1 MLDLRHHMVTSTFN
15 KRIRSSYHKRILEWL
30 IDAGGS
36 VSDIAQALD
45 LRMPHASLALSQLR
59 ELGDVIRDD
68 GTGIRGAVHRIS
80 DKGRER
86 LESDAVAC
94 LEKYVNEIP
103 DNMDTIVLDSNGP
116 MLLLGYANKTPSSL
130 IQLPVDASDIGDG
143 GNFNSMGNIG
153 VRWATIRDI
162 KPRWYDINTL
172 ERVPVQDLQS
182 TGTLDDWTTNK
193 SYLILVRAYLFDF
206 TRQWNLAPGTW
217 FSSPNTT
224 SQLPAKLSEGE
235 QLLGTVV
242 NSNYQIYPN
251 QMIYANLN
259 SDVDTSLTIN
269 ALSDNAIV
277 IRDFPVKQRDRFL
290 PLGCIDFWIK
300 KQHPR
305 MDKDKLSDLLYSIK
319 SFLSGKTEI
328 KIPISTQRAII
339 RDFGECNWIDEIYP
353 NIDVKYLSEAG
364 AISLIDHILDK
375 GKNDL
380 IIEWFWSTT
389 SNQDIFEKLG
399 NSKKCRLLIS
409 RNEDMSNLFNT
420 KLILRSSNEIG
431 QVELLISREQSIKLE
446 LSNINENKTSNHV
459 KDVIPKNVLEL
470 VAAYNGDEWDS
481 ALMTDSTPNYRFRS
495 DIWTALKF
503 YPEGDESWANKIE
516 SKNPLAAWIASPS
529 KFRYSRW
536 VRIAEILPEGWTDLL
551 DVTELSIEDIL
562 SVIPD
567 SGPDWQDT
575 AIIEIKNRLLIN
587 SGLIFENKRFLKIE
601 KINSWFAINVLLI
614 SNELGK
620 EFDSIIEECLEI
632 WLDSPR
638 MSEKIL
644 SNLFPR
650 NSLDS
655 KNQSKMLDLCL
666 VASKVHP
673 KDSTLFCWGEFIECL
688 KNNTPFTLEQS
699 RKFMS
704 VLPMAWWYNQGYDWL
719 KLQLNSTS
727 GRNWLSSKYLPW
739 PSILCRSIG
748 EICGPPGYKELFSS
762 KDITSSELL
771 HIMILSE
778 GIGKKSLLD
787 AYDMIFTFE
796 QKQKLPMGRIHPLS
810 CLLIRDT
817 KEWPEIGL
825 DVLQQ
830 GDLHVASLLLMRY
843 YKECL
848 TDNQID

>member
-1 MLDLRHHMVTSTFN
+1 MVTSTSS

-30 IDAGGS
+30 IDSGGS

-59 ELGDVIRDD
+59 ELGDVTRDD

-80 DKGRER
+80 EKGRER
-86 LESDAVAC
+86 LESDAVVC
-94 LEKYVNEIP
+94 LERYVSQIP
-103 DNMDTIVLDSNGP
+103 ENMDTIVLDSNGP
-116 MLLLGYANKTPSSL
+116 MLLLGYANKTPPSL
-130 IQLPVDASDIGDG
+130 IQLPLEASSIDEE
-143 GNFNSMGNIG
+143 GNFNSIGNTG
-153 VRWATIRDI
+153 VRWATIRNI
-162 KPRWYDINTL
+162 QPRWYDINTL
-172 ERVPVQDLQS
+172 EKVPVQEIQS
-182 TGTLDDWTTNK
+182 TGTLEDWTSRKN
-193 SYLILVRAYLFDF
+193 YVILVRAYLFDSA
-206 TRQWNLAPGTW
+206 RQWNIAPGTW
-217 FSSPNTT
+217 FSSPQST
-224 SQLPAKLSEGE
+224 SQLPAKLSEGK
-235 QLLGTVV
+235 QLLGTVI

-259 SDVDTSLTIN
+259 SDIDTSLTIN
-269 ALSDNAIV
+269 ALSHNAIV
-277 IRDFPVKQRDRFL
+277 IRDFPVKNKNRFL

-305 MDKDKLSDLLYSIK
+305 MHKEKLDHLLYSVK
-319 SFLSGKTEI
+319 SFLSGKIDI

-339 RDFGECNWIDEIYP
+339 RDFGECNWIDEIHP
-353 NIDVKYLSEAG
+353 RVDVKYLSEIG
-364 AISLIDHILDK
+364 AISLIEYLLDSSD
-375 GKNDL
+375 NEL
-380 IIEWFWSTT
+380 IIEWLWSTT
-389 SNQDIFEKLG
+389 SNQDIFEKLR
-399 NSKKCRLLIS
+399 NSKICRLLIS
-409 RNEDMSNLFNT
+409 RNNDISNFF
-420 KLILRSSNEIG
+420 KSQLILRSLNEIG
-431 QVELLISREQSIKLE
+431 QVDLLISREQSIKLE
-446 LSNINENKTSNHV
+446 LSRYAENKISIDVN
-459 KDVIPKNVLEL
+459 DVIPKNVSEL
-470 VAAYNGDEWDS
+470 VAASNGDEWDL
-481 ALMTDSTPNYRFRS
+481 ALMTNSSPNYQFRS

-503 YPEGDESWANKIE
+503 YPEGDETWANKIE
-516 SKNPLAAWIASPS
+516 SENPLAAWIASPS

-536 VRIAEILPEGWTDLL
+536 VRIAEFLPEGWTDLL
-551 DVTELSIEDIL
+551 DVTELSVEDIL
-562 SVIPD
+562 FAISKA
-567 SGPDWQDT
+567 GTDWQDT
-575 AIIEIKNRLLIN
+575 AIIEIKNRFLMN
-587 SGLIFENKRFLKIE
+587 NGLIFENKRFLDFE
-601 KINSWFAINVLLI
+601 RINSWFAINVLLI

-620 EFDSIIEECLEI
+620 EFDSIIESCLEI

-638 MSEKIL
+638 MAEKIL

-650 NSLDS
+650 NSADS
-655 KNQSKMLDLCL
+655 KNQSKMFDLCL

-673 KDSTLFCWGEFIECL
+673 KDSTFFCWGEFIECL

-704 VLPMAWWYNQGYDWL
+704 VLPMVWWYNQGYDWL

-748 EICGPPGYKELFSS
+748 EICGPPAHKELFSN
-762 KDITSSELL
+762 KDLSSNELL

-778 GIGKKSLLD
+778 GIGKKPLLD

-817 KEWPEIGL
+817 KEWPEIEL
-825 DVLQQ
+825 DVLEQ

-848 TDNQID
+848 IEN

>member
-1 MLDLRHHMVTSTFN
+1 MLYLRLHMVTSTSN

-103 DNMDTIVLDSNGP
+103 ENMDTIVLDSNGP

-130 IQLPVDASDIGDG
+130 IQLPADVSDMGDD
-143 GNFNSMGNIG
+143 GNFDSIGNIG

-162 KPRWYDINTL
+162 KPRWYDINSL
-172 ERVPVQDLQS
+172 EKVPVQEIQS
-182 TGTLDDWTTNK
+182 TGTLDDWTSRK

-242 NSNYQIYPN
+242 NSNHQIYPN

-269 ALSDNAIV
+269 ALSQNAIV

-305 MDKDKLSDLLYSIK
+305 MDKDKLGDLLNSIK

-339 RDFGECNWIDEIYP
+339 RDFGECNWIEEIYP
-353 NIDVKYLSEAG
+353 NIDVKYLSEVG
-364 AISLIDHILDK
+364 AISLVEHILHEGED
-375 GKNDL
+375 DL

-399 NSKKCRLLIS
+399 NSKRCRLLIS
-409 RNEDMSNLFNT
+409 RNEDISNLFNS
-420 KLILRSSNEIG
+420 KLILRSSNKIG
-431 QVELLISREQSIKLE
+431 ELELLISREQSIKLE
-446 LSNINENKTSNHV
+446 LSKVNENKISNEV
-459 KDVIPKNVLEL
+459 KDVIPKNVSEL
-470 VAAYNGDEWDS
+470 VAALDGDDWD
-481 ALMTDSTPNYRFRS
+481 LTKMTNYSSDYQFRN

-516 SKNPLAAWIASPS
+516 SENPLASWIASPS

-567 SGPDWQDT
+567 SGPDWQDM
-575 AIIEIKNRLLIN
+575 AIIEIKNRFLLN
-587 SGLIFENKRFLKIE
+587 SGLIFENKRFLKME
-601 KINSWFAINVLLI
+601 KIKSWFAINVLLI

-638 MSEKIL
+638 MAEKIL

-650 NSLDS
+650 NSEDGENKES
-655 KNQSKMLDLCL
+655 ILDLCL
-666 VASKVHP
+666 VASNAHP
-673 KDSTLFCWGEFIECL
+673 KNSILFCWGEFIQCL
-688 KNNTPFTLEQS
+688 RNSTPVTLEQS
-699 RKFMS
+699 RKFMTL
-704 VLPMAWWYNQGYDWL
+704 LPIAWWYNQGYDWL

-727 GRNWLSSKYLPW
+727 GRNWLSSIFLPW
-739 PSILCRSIG
+739 PSILCRSDG
-748 EICGPPGYKELFSS
+748 EVCGPPGHKELFLSKNLSS
-762 KDITSSELL
+762 DELL
-771 HIMILSE
+771 HIMILGE
-778 GIGKKSLLD
+778 GIGKEALLD
-787 AYDMIFTFE
+787 AYDMIFSFE
-796 QKQKLPMGRIHPLS
+796 QKQKLPVGRIHPLS

-817 KEWPEIGL
+817 KEWPVIEL
-825 DVLQQ
+825 DVLEQ
-830 GDLHVASLLLMRY
+830 GDLHVASLLLMRH
-843 YKECL
+843 YKECIIQ
-848 TDNQID
+848 N